1 MKSLPSDCDN
11 CGADVRVM
19 ATGATDEEQTLTGWV
34 QVENGWCLDLSGG
47 YGMFTDL
54 ALDDGSFL
62 HNVSLCHECCLKI
75 ARALP
80 GIFGKTGGMHS
91 MSIDE
96 KEASGGKSCCEFSWD
111 SDGHGCM
118 VYGDG
123 HGGWTEVVAPD
134 GTIIE

>member
-1 MKSLPSDCDN
+1 VPSDCDN
-11 CGADVRVM
+11 CGADIKVM
-19 ATGATDEEQTLTGWV
+19 PTGSLDEEQTLTGWA
-34 QVENGWCLDLSGG
+34 QVENGWCLDLTGG
-47 YGMFTDL
+47 YAMFTDD
-54 ALDDGSFL
+54 ALEKRSALG
-62 HNVSLCHECCLKI
+62 NVLLCHDCCLKI

-80 GIFGKTGGMHS
+80 GIFGTSRGMHS
-91 MSIDE
+91 MSVDE
-96 KEASGGKSCCEFSWD
+96 KEKTGGKSCCEFSWD